1 MNCSKI
7 KYKDKISAMF
17 ALASCKHSK
26 KGKRQERRIYY
37 CNICKCYHL
46 TSKSKLYGNENRWR
60 FNENS
65 EFL

>member
-37 CNICKCYHL
+37 CYICKCYHL
-46 TSKSKLYGNENRWR
+46 TSKKVSYYGNENCR
-60 FNENS
+60 
-65 EFL
+65 